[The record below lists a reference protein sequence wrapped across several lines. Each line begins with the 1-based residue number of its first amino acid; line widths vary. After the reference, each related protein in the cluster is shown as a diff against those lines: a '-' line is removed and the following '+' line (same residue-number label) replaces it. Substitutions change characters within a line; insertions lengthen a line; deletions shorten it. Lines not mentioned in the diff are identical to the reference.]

1 MMTNYYFISSPFHL
15 FLACNLSIEN
25 SNDKNIAIIIP
36 KITNIKVVSN
46 TFVKAMKSAKNIFS
60 EFTSFERANDGIP
73 FRNKHDERKYRFGVI
88 ELLLK
93 KEPADRIYTGN
104 DRRIEFQFAMH
115 IANKFRYDVTGIYM
129 DDGMAT
135 YLGHK
140 SMNTIIH
147 QYIEPLIKKIV
158 YGNWWKHPNTS
169 GGSAWINTLYVA
181 FPEHVHFSVKN
192 KSIKNINYDI
202 FQTTQFKD
210 FCLKQLEQF
219 DVDAKKIDGIKVLVV
234 ITHESF
240 YPDGYHHIVKVIE
253 KAKQLT
259 EEKYIAIKAHPR
271 SEKIVDLK
279 NDFPNCMHIGNKL
292 GFEMLLPL
300 LPDDCLLI
308 GDASTAV
315 FTARWLKPVMKIRA
329 IKIVDESKA
338 ELHKELEKLYTKIN
352 VPVVNMNDDW

>member
-1 MMTNYYFISSPFHL
+1 MTNYYFISSPFHL

-25 SNDKNIAIIIP
+25 SNDKNVAIIIP

-46 TFVKAMKSAKNIFS
+46 TFIKAMKSAENIFS
-60 EFTSFERANDGIP
+60 ESISFERTNDDMP
-73 FRNKHDERKYRFGVI
+73 FRSKHDERKYRFGI
-88 ELLLK
+88 IKPLLE

-115 IANKFRYDVTGIYM
+115 IANKYRDNVTGIYM

-140 SMNTIIH
+140 SMNSIVH
-147 QYIEPLIKKIV
+147 KYIEPLIKKVV
-158 YGNWWKHPNTS
+158 YGRWWKHPNTS
-169 GGSAWINTLYVA
+169 GGSAWIDTLYAA
-181 FPEHVHFSVKN
+181 FPKLVHFSVKN
-192 KSIKNINYDI
+192 KPIKSINYDI
-202 FQTTQFKD
+202 FKTEKFRD
-210 FCLKQLEQF
+210 FCLKQLEQY
-219 DVDAKKIDGIKVLVV
+219 DVDANKIENIKVLVV

-240 YPDGYHHIVKVIE
+240 YPNGYQHIVNVIK

-259 EEKYIAIKAHPR
+259 DEKHIAIKAHPR
-271 SEKIVDLK
+271 SEKIAELE

-300 LPDDCLLI
+300 LPDDCTLI

-315 FTARWLKPVMKIRA
+315 FTARWLKPEMKIRA
-329 IKIVDESKA
+329 VKIIDKSRE
-338 ELHKELEKLYTKIN
+338 ELHKELKKLYTKIN
-352 VPVVNMNDDW
+352 VPLVNMNDDW